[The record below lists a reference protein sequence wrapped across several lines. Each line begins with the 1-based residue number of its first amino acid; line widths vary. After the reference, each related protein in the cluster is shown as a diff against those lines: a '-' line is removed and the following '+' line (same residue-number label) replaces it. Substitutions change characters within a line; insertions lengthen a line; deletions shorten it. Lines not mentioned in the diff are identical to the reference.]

1 MEKVILPKHLEKH
14 PFLQEFYGT
23 VEWSVRAIFEHYMGW
38 FSGEEESRATNA
50 AALRNGCLGMLKIS
64 QTTDYRSLT
73 GSSNIVLDTLR
84 KATLKSENTVHSS
97 QAMQSISTP

>member
-1 MEKVILPKHLEKH
+1 MILPKHLEKH

-50 AALRNGCLGMLKIS
+50 IALRNGCLG
-64 QTTDYRSLT
+64 
-73 GSSNIVLDTLR
+73 
-84 KATLKSENTVHSS
+84 
-97 QAMQSISTP
+97 